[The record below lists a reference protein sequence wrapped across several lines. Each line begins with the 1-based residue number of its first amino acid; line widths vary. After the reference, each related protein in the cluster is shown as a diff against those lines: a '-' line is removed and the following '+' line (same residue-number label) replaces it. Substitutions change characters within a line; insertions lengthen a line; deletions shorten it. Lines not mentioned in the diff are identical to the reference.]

1 MMDNNY
7 IETKFKYIRLKA
19 ISSKEIYFIR
29 HGKTSWNELGKTQGQ
44 EADIEL
50 NDIGIKEAVITGK
63 YLEKYRTHDKKF
75 DCIISS
81 PMLRC
86 QKTATIIA
94 KELDFTDKII
104 YNDDIKEVKKGNMS
118 GLTNN
123 DELMMKLNKYVIE
136 KMKKIVDPIDKYEIE
151 ESYKAEKFYNKIIED
166 NNIDITGVETAR
178 ELFDRVNRFI
188 KFLQETKYKKIIV
201 ISHSGLLDIL
211 LKTIFRINVLP
222 KGDMK
227 NGKNCSICYC
237 RMTDNEMIM
246 VSPQNTEHLILQ

>member
-1 MMDNNY
+1 MDNNY
-7 IETKFKYIRLKA
+7 IETKFKYIRLKT

-63 YLEKYRTHDKKF
+63 YLEKYRTYDKKF

-94 KELDFTDKII
+94 KELDFTNKII
-104 YNDDIKEVKKGNMS
+104 YNDNIKEVKKGNMS

-136 KMKKIVDPIDKYEIE
+136 KMKEIADPIDKYEIE

-166 NNIDITGVETAR
+166 NKIDITGVETAR
-178 ELFDRVNRFI
+178 ELLDRVNRFI